1 MNSIAPFSRRQFL
14 SDASRFSALYAL
26 AGALPL
32 PAFAASVADDPRV
45 SQTPVA
51 DAGYAAVLKI
61 GDGLYAT
68 ISNPAKGLTTI
79 CNGGFLV
86 GKDSAL
92 LLEAYGTPGGA
103 AFQMDTFR
111 KVTQVPAPNA
121 LLTHYH
127 FDHSMGSAFYGA
139 NGISLWAHAA
149 VPKRIIDNYVSM
161 QGADRA
167 AVLSAAQMRL
177 ASAKTDVARQHA
189 QGDIAAI
196 GNVFDLANKTAL
208 AFPNKPLDPTK
219 LPMNLDL
226 GHMPIVIEHYPG
238 HSGTDLIVR
247 VPEQKVVYTG
257 DLVFNHSYPACFD
270 DQCTMSGWRNTLK
283 TFASWDKDTLF
294 VPGHGPVCSQNG
306 IQDLRNLFDDLA
318 EQAEKM
324 RKAGVPVSD
333 AVDQY
338 VIPDKFKT
346 FGVFA
351 WGFCIAG
358 AISKLY
364 AEQTAAK

>member
-1 MNSIAPFSRRQFL
+1 MKPVAPFPRRQFL

-26 AGALPL
+26 AGAIPL
-32 PAFAASVADDPRV
+32 PAFADDPRV

-51 DAGYAAVLKI
+51 DAGYASVRKI

-68 ISNPAKGLTTI
+68 VSDTSKGFTTI

-86 GKDSAL
+86 GNDGGL
-92 LLEAYGTPGGA
+92 LIEGFGTPRGA
-103 AFQMDTFR
+103 GFQMDSFL
-111 KVTQVPAPNA
+111 KVAQVPAVGA

-139 NGISLWAHAA
+139 NGIQLWAHAA
-149 VPKRIIDNYVSM
+149 VSKRIMENYVPM

-167 AVLSAAQMRL
+167 VVL
-177 ASAKTDVARQHA
+177 ASTEKRLQTAKTDAARQHA
-189 QGDIAAI
+189 QGDLAAL
-196 GNVFDLANKTAL
+196 GNVFDIANKTVL
-208 AFPNKPLDPTK
+208 GFPNRPLDSAK
-219 LPMNLDL
+219 LPLHLDL
-226 GHMPIVIEHYPG
+226 GHFPIVVEHYPG

-247 VPEQKVVYTG
+247 VPEQKVVYAG
-257 DLVFNHSYPACFD
+257 DLLFNRAYPACFD
-270 DQCTMSGWRNTLK
+270 DQCTMSGWRTTLK

-294 VPGHGPVCSQNG
+294 VPGHGPVCGQDG
-306 IQDLRNLFDDLA
+306 IQNLRDVFDDLA
-318 EQAEKM
+318 GQAEKM
-324 RKAGVPVSD
+324 HKAGVPVSD

-346 FGVFA
+346 FPVFA

-364 AEQTAAK
+364 AEMAK